1 MDRDQFIAQVKTQQN
16 ALRSF
21 LLALCGGNL
30 ADADDIAQESLIKA
44 YLAID
49 RYTDSGKFKSWLFKI
64 AHNTFLNHTA
74 ALKQVRFHRSRRNR
88 CDPGIRRPQFRASAT
103 LSRAL
108 HPTPERARRHNALL
122 PQRLLH
128 QGNRGHNRGQC
139 RCRKKAIIPGPG
151 QTQTTH
157 QAMTKDKELENLF
170 ATAIQE
176 FNDNDLSTADLS
188 SRLDKVEI
196 LKHIQQ
202 EQKRRSYTRLLV
214 AFFAGALSVIVALL
228 LLPMLP
234 TDMEIIR
241 NLTSLSDIAFFSHK
255 VKVLSSI
262 ILFVLT
268 YSVVFSAYS
277 IYSTLS
283 AEKTGKPSK

>member
-1 MDRDQFIAQVKTQQN
+1 MPSEASCWPCAVAISLMLTTLRKNPWSRPTWQSTLYRQRQVQV
-16 ALRSF
+16 
-21 LLALCGGNL
+21 LALQDRPQHVSQPHGG
-30 ADADDIAQESLIKA
+30 AETI
-44 YLAID
+44 
-49 RYTDSGKFKSWLFKI
+49 
-64 AHNTFLNHTA
+64 
-74 ALKQVRFHRSRRNR
+74 RFHRSRRNR

-108 HPTPERARRHNALL
+108 HPTPERALRHHALL

-139 RCRKKAIIPGPG
+139 RCRQKAIIPGPG

-176 FNDNDLSTADLS
+176 FNDNDLFTADLS
-188 SRLDKVEI
+188 SKLDKVEI

-202 EQKRRSYTRLLV
+202 EQKRRSNTRLLV

-283 AEKTGKPSK
+283 ADKTGKPSKYL

>member
-1 MDRDQFIAQVKTQQN
+1 
-16 ALRSF
+16 
-21 LLALCGGNL
+21 
-30 ADADDIAQESLIKA
+30 
-44 YLAID
+44 
-49 RYTDSGKFKSWLFKI
+49 
-64 AHNTFLNHTA
+64 
-74 ALKQVRFHRSRRNR
+74 
-88 CDPGIRRPQFRASAT
+88 
-103 LSRAL
+103 
-108 HPTPERARRHNALL
+108 
-122 PQRLLH
+122 
-128 QGNRGHNRGQC
+128 
-139 RCRKKAIIPGPG
+139 
-151 QTQTTH
+151 
-157 QAMTKDKELENLF
+157 MTKDKELENLF

-176 FNDNDLSTADLS
+176 FNDNDIFTADLS
-188 SRLDKVEI
+188 SKLDKVEI

-234 TDMEIIR
+234 TDMEIIH

-255 VKVLSSI
+255 VKVISSL

-283 AEKTGKPSK
+283 ADKTGKQSKYL

>member
-1 MDRDQFIAQVKTQQN
+1 
-16 ALRSF
+16 
-21 LLALCGGNL
+21 
-30 ADADDIAQESLIKA
+30 
-44 YLAID
+44 
-49 RYTDSGKFKSWLFKI
+49 
-64 AHNTFLNHTA
+64 
-74 ALKQVRFHRSRRNR
+74 
-88 CDPGIRRPQFRASAT
+88 
-103 LSRAL
+103 
-108 HPTPERARRHNALL
+108 
-122 PQRLLH
+122 
-128 QGNRGHNRGQC
+128 
-139 RCRKKAIIPGPG
+139 
-151 QTQTTH
+151 
-157 QAMTKDKELENLF
+157 MTKDKELENLF

-176 FNDNDLSTADLS
+176 FNDNDLFIDDLS
-188 SRLDKVEI
+188 SKLDKVEI

-241 NLTSLSDIAFFSHK
+241 NLTSLRDIAFFSHK

-268 YSVVFSAYS
+268 YSVVFSTYS

-283 AEKTGKPSK
+283 ADKTGKPSKYL

>member
-1 MDRDQFIAQVKTQQN
+1 
-16 ALRSF
+16 
-21 LLALCGGNL
+21 
-30 ADADDIAQESLIKA
+30 
-44 YLAID
+44 
-49 RYTDSGKFKSWLFKI
+49 
-64 AHNTFLNHTA
+64 
-74 ALKQVRFHRSRRNR
+74 
-88 CDPGIRRPQFRASAT
+88 
-103 LSRAL
+103 
-108 HPTPERARRHNALL
+108 
-122 PQRLLH
+122 
-128 QGNRGHNRGQC
+128 
-139 RCRKKAIIPGPG
+139 
-151 QTQTTH
+151 
-157 QAMTKDKELENLF
+157 MTKDKELENLF

-176 FNDNDLSTADLS
+176 FNDNDLFIDDLS
-188 SRLDKVEI
+188 SKLDKVEI

-202 EQKRRSYTRLLV
+202 EQKRRSNTRLLV

-255 VKVLSSI
+255 VKVLSSL

-283 AEKTGKPSK
+283 ADKTGKTSKYL

>member
-1 MDRDQFIAQVKTQQN
+1 
-16 ALRSF
+16 
-21 LLALCGGNL
+21 
-30 ADADDIAQESLIKA
+30 
-44 YLAID
+44 
-49 RYTDSGKFKSWLFKI
+49 
-64 AHNTFLNHTA
+64 
-74 ALKQVRFHRSRRNR
+74 
-88 CDPGIRRPQFRASAT
+88 
-103 LSRAL
+103 
-108 HPTPERARRHNALL
+108 
-122 PQRLLH
+122 
-128 QGNRGHNRGQC
+128 
-139 RCRKKAIIPGPG
+139 
-151 QTQTTH
+151 
-157 QAMTKDKELENLF
+157 MTKDKELENLF

-176 FNDNDLSTADLS
+176 FNDNDLFTADLS
-188 SRLDKVEI
+188 SKLDKVEI

-241 NLTSLSDIAFFSHK
+241 NLTSLSDIALFSHK
-255 VKVLSSI
+255 VKVLSSL

-283 AEKTGKPSK
+283 ADKTGKQSKYL